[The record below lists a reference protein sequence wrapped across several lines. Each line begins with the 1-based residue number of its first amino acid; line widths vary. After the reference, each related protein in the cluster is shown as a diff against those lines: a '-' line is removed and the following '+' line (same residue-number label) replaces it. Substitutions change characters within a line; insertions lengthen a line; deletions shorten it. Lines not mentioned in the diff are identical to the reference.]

1 MAQSGRQ
8 QNGRQKSGC
17 RFLNSIETVWGSVTK
32 LYQRAIISSFIFLRK
47 TGDLIF
53 DKKVSW
59 VQGPS
64 GTRPV
69 NPWINN
75 KVFYLEYKPRWYLPP
90 DSVVTS
96 TSREKYFSDEI
107 KIGNH
112 DMKAE
117 LASVV
122 YKSVGIVISDVTSVV
137 LQTLELRETNQ
148 S

>member
-1 MAQSGRQ
+1 MIKRCPESRDQVVPVQSTLELII
-8 QNGRQKSGC
+8 
-17 RFLNSIETVWGSVTK
+17 RF
-32 LYQRAIISSFIFLRK
+32 
-47 TGDLIF
+47 
-53 DKKVSW
+53 
-59 VQGPS
+59 
-64 GTRPV
+64 
-69 NPWINN
+69 
-75 KVFYLEYKPRWYLPP
+75 FYLEYKPRWYLPP

-148 S
+148 N